1 MLADL
6 IGSSAD
12 ALTVVWPW
20 AALALLGA
28 VHGLNPGMGWLFAV
42 ALGLQERSAR
52 AVWRALGP
60 LAAGHGVAIVVAIA
74 ATAALGAMLPM
85 KLLNWTI
92 AATLVGYGAFK
103 LVRERHPRFGGMTVG
118 PRDLTI
124 WSALMATAHGAGL
137 MVVPFL
143 LRAERALTRP
153 AGAADA
159 GAAGH
164 GHGRHVSE
172 VAEAVVQA
180 GPSGEF
186 ASGVLATLL
195 HTGGY
200 LLVTGLVAVIVYHK
214 FGLRLLGRM
223 WINIDR
229 IWAGALILTGL
240 LTPLL

>member
-1 MLADL
+1 MA
-6 IGSSAD
+6 
-12 ALTVVWPW
+12 TEVWPW

-52 AVWRALGP
+52 AVWLALGP
-60 LAAGHGVAIVVAIA
+60 LAAGHGVAILLAIGV
-74 ATAALGAMLPM
+74 TAALGTMLPVDAL
-85 KLLNWTI
+85 KWLI

-143 LRAERALTRP
+143 LRAEQGVAMP
-153 AGAADA
+153 AGHA
-159 GAAGH
+159 
-164 GHGRHVSE
+164 RHTPDLVM
-172 VAEAVVQA
+172 QA
-180 GPSGEF
+180 GPSGELV
-186 ASGVLATLL
+186 SGIVATLL

-200 LLVTGLVAVIVYHK
+200 LLVTGIVAAIVYRK
-214 FGLRLLGRM
+214 LGLRLLGRV

-229 IWAGALILTGL
+229 VWAGALIVTGS

>member
-1 MLADL
+1 M
-6 IGSSAD
+6 
-12 ALTVVWPW
+12 TEVWPW

-42 ALGLQERSAR
+42 ALGLQERSSR

-60 LAAGHGVAIVVAIA
+60 LAAGHGVAILLAIG
-74 ATAALGAMLPM
+74 ATAALGTMLPVDTL
-85 KLLNWTI
+85 KWLI
-92 AATLVGYGAFK
+92 AATLVAYGAFK

-143 LRAERALTRP
+143 LRAERAMAMP
-153 AGAADA
+153 G
-159 GAAGH
+159 GH
-164 GHGRHVSE
+164 VGHATDVTMH
-172 VAEAVVQA
+172 A
-180 GPSGEF
+180 GPSTELL
-186 ASGVLATLL
+186 SGLAATLL

-200 LLVTGLVAVIVYHK
+200 LLVTGLVAAVVYRK
-214 FGLRLLGRM
+214 LGLRLLGTV

-229 IWAGALILTGL
+229 VWAGALVVTGV